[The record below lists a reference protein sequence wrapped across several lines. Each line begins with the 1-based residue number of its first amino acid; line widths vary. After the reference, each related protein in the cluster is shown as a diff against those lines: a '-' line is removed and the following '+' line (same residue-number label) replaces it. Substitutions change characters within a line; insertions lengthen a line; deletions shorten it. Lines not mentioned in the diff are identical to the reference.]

1 MRKLSEETLKKIQDK
16 ASELMDLIRA
26 ENCRIIAHSDHVG
39 WSTDLKVVPC
49 ELEMGERGVYDAKAD
64 EEAESIDV
72 GELQSLG
79 LYGVILDTEVNS
91 MYEEN
96 QCVDPVNMD

>member
-49 ELEMGERGVYDAKAD
+49 ELEMGDRGVEDETTG
-64 EEAESIDV
+64 EEAESIDT
-72 GELQSLG
+72 GDLQSLG

-91 MYEEN
+91 MYEEGK
-96 QCVDPVNMD
+96 CAEPVNLD

>member
-26 ENCRIIAHSDHVG
+26 ENCRLIAHSNHMDWG
-39 WSTDLKVVPC
+39 FGLKVVPC
-49 ELEMGERGVYDAKAD
+49 ELEMGDRGVDDEATG
-64 EEAESIDV
+64 EEAESIDL
-72 GELQSLG
+72 GELQTTG

-91 MYEEN
+91 MYEEGK
-96 QCVDPVNMD
+96 CTDPVNMD

>member
-26 ENCRIIAHSDHVG
+26 ENCRLVAHGDQMDWG
-39 WSTDLKVVPC
+39 FGLKVVPC
-49 ELEMGERGVYDAKAD
+49 ELEMGDRGVEDETTG
-64 EEAESIDV
+64 EEAESIDL
-72 GELQSLG
+72 GELQTTG

-91 MYEEN
+91 MYEEGK
-96 QCVDPVNMD
+96 CADPVNLD

>member
-1 MRKLSEETLKKIQDK
+1 MRKLSDETLKKIQDK

-26 ENCRIIAHSDHVG
+26 ENCRIIAHTDHTG

-49 ELEMGERGVYDAKAD
+49 ELEMGERGVYDEKKE
-64 EEAESIDV
+64 EEAESIDSS
-72 GELQSLG
+72 ELPSLG

-96 QCVDPVNMD
+96 QCADPCNLD

>member
-91 MYEEN
+91 MYEEG

>member
-1 MRKLSEETLKKIQDK
+1 MRKLSEETLKKIQEK

-26 ENCRIIAHSDHVG
+26 ENCRLIAHSDHTG

-49 ELEMGERGVYDAKAD
+49 ELEMGDRGVVDPTTE
-64 EEAESIDV
+64 EEAESIDT

-91 MYEEN
+91 MYEEGK
-96 QCVDPVNMD
+96 CFDPVNMD

>member
-26 ENCRIIAHSDHVG
+26 ENCRLIARNDHTG
-39 WSTDLKVVPC
+39 WDFELKVVPC
-49 ELEMGERGVYDAKAD
+49 ELEMGTRGVYDAKAD
-64 EEAESIDV
+64 EEVKGIDT
-72 GELQSLG
+72 GELQTTG
-79 LYGVILDTEVNS
+79 IYGVILDTDVNS

-96 QCVDPVNMD
+96 KCFDPVNLD

>member
-49 ELEMGERGVYDAKAD
+49 ELEMGERGVYDVKAD

-96 QCVDPVNMD
+96 QCFDPVNMD

>member
-26 ENCRIIAHSDHVG
+26 ENCRIIAHSDHTG

-49 ELEMGERGVYDAKAD
+49 ELEMGDRGVEDETTG
-64 EEAESIDV
+64 EEAESIDTGV
-72 GELQSLG
+72 LQSLG

-91 MYEEN
+91 MYEEG
-96 QCVDPVNMD
+96 QCAEPVNLD

>member
-26 ENCRIIAHSDHVG
+26 ENCRIIAHSDHMG

-96 QCVDPVNMD
+96 QCFDPVNMD

>member
-16 ASELMDLIRA
+16 ASELMDLIHA

-49 ELEMGERGVYDAKAD
+49 ELEMGDRGVEDESG
-64 EEAESIDV
+64 EEAESIDTA
-72 GELQSLG
+72 ELQSLG

-91 MYEEN
+91 MYEEG
-96 QCVDPVNMD
+96 QCESNYF

>member
-26 ENCRIIAHSDHVG
+26 ENCRLVAHGDSMDWG
-39 WSTDLKVVPC
+39 FGLKVVPR
-49 ELEMGERGVYDAKAD
+49 EVEMGERGVCDPKTE
-64 EEAESIDV
+64 EEAESIDT
-72 GELQSLG
+72 GELQTTG

-91 MYEEN
+91 LYEEGK
-96 QCVDPVNMD
+96 CFDPVNMD

>member
-1 MRKLSEETLKKIQDK
+1 MRKLSEETLKKIQGK

-96 QCVDPVNMD
+96 QCFDPVNMD

>member
-26 ENCRIIAHSDHVG
+26 ENCRIIAHSDHTD

-49 ELEMGERGVYDAKAD
+49 ELEMGDRGVEDENG
-64 EEAESIDV
+64 EEADSIDT

-91 MYEEN
+91 MYEEG
-96 QCVDPVNMD
+96 QCAEPVNLD

>member
-1 MRKLSEETLKKIQDK
+1 MRKLSEETLKKIQGK

-91 MYEEN
+91 MYKEN
-96 QCVDPVNMD
+96 KCFDPVNMD

>member
-1 MRKLSEETLKKIQDK
+1 MRKLSDETLKKIQDK

-26 ENCRIIAHSDHVG
+26 ENCRLIAHSDHMG
-39 WSTDLKVVPC
+39 WSFGLKVVPC
-49 ELEMGERGVYDAKAD
+49 ELEMGDRGAEDEKTG

-72 GELQSLG
+72 GELQTTG

-91 MYEEN
+91 MYEEG
-96 QCVDPVNMD
+96 QCADPCNLD

>member
-91 MYEEN
+91 MYEEG
-96 QCVDPVNMD
+96 QCFDPVNMD

>member
-1 MRKLSEETLKKIQDK
+1 
-16 ASELMDLIRA
+16 MDLIRA
-26 ENCRIIAHSDHVG
+26 ENCRIIAHSDHTD

-49 ELEMGERGVYDAKAD
+49 ELEMGDRGVEDENG
-64 EEAESIDV
+64 EEADSIDT

-91 MYEEN
+91 MYEEG
-96 QCVDPVNMD
+96 QCDEPVNLD